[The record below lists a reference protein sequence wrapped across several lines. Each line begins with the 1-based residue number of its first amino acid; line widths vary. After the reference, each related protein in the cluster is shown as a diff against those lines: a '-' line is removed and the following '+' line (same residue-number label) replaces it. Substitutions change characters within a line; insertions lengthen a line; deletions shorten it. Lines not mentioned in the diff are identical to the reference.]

1 MSVFLKPHVQYMKGS
16 MHDHQ
21 TWPGPALHVIDFLG
35 QKVDFMD
42 QIRNP
47 SFLRKYFFPSRSRGA
62 SQAFLSLTA
71 AHVLDYM

>member
-1 MSVFLKPHVQYMKGS
+1 MQWHVQIVFAEGHLVDERFLKPHVQYMKGS

-47 SFLRKYFFPSRSRGA
+47 SFLRNYFFPSRSRGA
-62 SQAFLSLTA
+62 S
-71 AHVLDYM
+71 